1 MTHWFRVIA
10 GFAGIAASTLL
21 LSGCMSSPTYGT
33 DETAGEHLIDG
44 VTGALDITQ
53 DTKND
58 KIAYQPRPGLVV
70 PANKDRLTQPQ
81 QSLADQKSNPNWVES
96 PEQARQRLVAEADAH
111 ANDNTYRSPLLTAQS
126 DNAKL
131 TAAQQQQAY
140 RDARKIQMGADGSKR
155 RFLSDPPVEYRKE
168 DVAAINDLGE
178 PEKAKERK
186 RKKEAEAAKQ
196 TATHWWDNIFN

>member
-21 LSGCMSSPTYGT
+21 LSGCISSPTYGT
-33 DETAGEHLIDG
+33 DETAGEHLLDG
-44 VTGALDITQ
+44 VSSALDLTT

-70 PANKDRLTQPQ
+70 PSNKDRLAPPQ
-81 QSLADQKSNPNWVES
+81 KSLADQKNNPNWVES

-111 ANDNTYRSPLLTAQS
+111 SNDNTYRSPLLTAQS
-126 DNAKL
+126 NNARL
-131 TAAQQQQAY
+131 TEAQQQQAY
-140 RDARKIQMGADGSKR
+140 RNARKIQMGADGKR
-155 RFLSDPPVEYRKE
+155 RFLSDPPAEYRQVDTAE
-168 DVAAINDLGE
+168 LNDLGE
-178 PEKAKERK
+178 PEKAKERQ

-196 TATHWWDNIFN
+196 PNSHWWNELFN